1 MATTETKIILN
12 AETGQA
18 VKNVR
23 ELQDT
28 IKAYKQALADE
39 NATAEE
45 NRATAA
51 KLAEAQGVLRDVM
64 NSSNLT
70 LEEARKGINTA
81 NMSYNDLVHTMADL
95 TKVWRSTTDEVARAQ
110 IGSQINQINNKLK
123 ELDATKGTFQ
133 RNVGNYGNQLGQAFT
148 QVGSIVGGP
157 FQKAV
162 MAGNNAL
169 KVMSANP
176 IMLILTAIVTILQKV
191 IDALKS
197 SEENANAMNTAMA
210 AFAPIGDAVTKIL
223 QAIGSAVAW
232 VVSGLSKLVSAI
244 IGTTEAMAERQRI
257 AEMEI
262 ELTKRQREN
271 IIKNAEAER
280 DAARLKAEAA
290 EKDKLTSEE
299 RLALLEESAK
309 KENEIA
315 QRAYEDAKLAY
326 EIQKAKNALTAS
338 SAEEKQK
345 EAEAYAAM
353 VKAETDYYK
362 KIKETASQMA
372 ETRKKMADD
381 AKKAAK
387 ERQDALRAQVQA
399 EKDLIEQEI
408 ELAVKGSEEELRLK
422 KEKLKKDLI
431 LAQGDARTK
440 IKDKTILAQT
450 LANLQTKYNR
460 NEQKLERE
468 HQKTLQSI
476 RIQGLKNIANRYA
489 EGTLEYLKAMA
500 DVRKQEMADV
510 QREEGETM
518 ESYHAR
524 RLASQ
529 KAYYDAISAL
539 NKEKVRESTLNLE
552 LAYAQGVQSTEN
564 ALAFEMQMAEARAEA
579 IEKLG
584 KQVGETEAD
593 YLIRLAQ
600 ARNEAAQATD
610 NYINYTEEQE
620 RLHLE
625 NRMNTLQEG
634 SLEYL
639 SAAIDLKAFELD
651 TLHKM
656 EEESDEEFYARKIA
670 AEKAYIESKKALTS
684 QQIALAQQS
693 VSAVSGILGSLADI
707 YESDTDATE
716 AELKKAKNM
725 RIAGATI
732 DMLSGVVTAI
742 STAMQLGPI
751 AGPIMGAINSA
762 AVIAAGVAN
771 ITKIKQQST
780 SKNASSSQ
788 TPTTAQVSAPVIG
801 SEMQA
806 VRNVTSASEEDRL
819 NQMASDQ
826 RVVLVMSDLE
836 VKQAQK
842 RVQVAE
848 SSF

>member
-1 MATTETKIILN
+1 
-12 AETGQA
+12 
-18 VKNVR
+18 
-23 ELQDT
+23 
-28 IKAYKQALADE
+28 
-39 NATAEE
+39 
-45 NRATAA
+45 
-51 KLAEAQGVLRDVM
+51 
-64 NSSNLT
+64 
-70 LEEARKGINTA
+70 
-81 NMSYNDLVHTMADL
+81 
-95 TKVWRSTTDEVARAQ
+95 
-110 IGSQINQINNKLK
+110 
-123 ELDATKGTFQ
+123 
-133 RNVGNYGNQLGQAFT
+133 
-148 QVGSIVGGP
+148 
-157 FQKAV
+157 
-162 MAGNNAL
+162 
-169 KVMSANP
+169 
-176 IMLILTAIVTILQKV
+176 
-191 IDALKS
+191 
-197 SEENANAMNTAMA
+197 
-210 AFAPIGDAVTKIL
+210 
-223 QAIGSAVAW
+223 
-232 VVSGLSKLVSAI
+232 
-244 IGTTEAMAERQRI
+244 
-257 AEMEI
+257 
-262 ELTKRQREN
+262 
-271 IIKNAEAER
+271 
-280 DAARLKAEAA
+280 
-290 EKDKLTSEE
+290 
-299 RLALLEESAK
+299 
-309 KENEIA
+309 
-315 QRAYEDAKLAY
+315 
-326 EIQKAKNALTAS
+326 
-338 SAEEKQK
+338 
-345 EAEAYAAM
+345 M

-620 RLHLE
+620 RLRLE

>member
-197 SEENANAMNTAMA
+197 SEENTNAMNTAMA

-387 ERQDALRAQVQA
+387 ERQDALRAR
-399 EKDLIEQEI
+399 D
-408 ELAVKGSEEELRLK
+408 
-422 KEKLKKDLI
+422 
-431 LAQGDARTK
+431 
-440 IKDKTILAQT
+440 
-450 LANLQTKYNR
+450 
-460 NEQKLERE
+460 
-468 HQKTLQSI
+468 
-476 RIQGLKNIANRYA
+476 
-489 EGTLEYLKAMA
+489 
-500 DVRKQEMADV
+500 
-510 QREEGETM
+510 
-518 ESYHAR
+518 
-524 RLASQ
+524 
-529 KAYYDAISAL
+529 
-539 NKEKVRESTLNLE
+539 
-552 LAYAQGVQSTEN
+552 
-564 ALAFEMQMAEARAEA
+564 
-579 IEKLG
+579 
-584 KQVGETEAD
+584 
-593 YLIRLAQ
+593 
-600 ARNEAAQATD
+600 
-610 NYINYTEEQE
+610 
-620 RLHLE
+620 
-625 NRMNTLQEG
+625 
-634 SLEYL
+634 
-639 SAAIDLKAFELD
+639 
-651 TLHKM
+651 
-656 EEESDEEFYARKIA
+656 
-670 AEKAYIESKKALTS
+670 
-684 QQIALAQQS
+684 
-693 VSAVSGILGSLADI
+693 
-707 YESDTDATE
+707 
-716 AELKKAKNM
+716 
-725 RIAGATI
+725 
-732 DMLSGVVTAI
+732 
-742 STAMQLGPI
+742 
-751 AGPIMGAINSA
+751 
-762 AVIAAGVAN
+762 
-771 ITKIKQQST
+771 
-780 SKNASSSQ
+780 
-788 TPTTAQVSAPVIG
+788 
-801 SEMQA
+801 
-806 VRNVTSASEEDRL
+806 
-819 NQMASDQ
+819 
-826 RVVLVMSDLE
+826 
-836 VKQAQK
+836 
-842 RVQVAE
+842 
-848 SSF
+848 